1 VAGAAPVTEDPAARA
16 KGVISVAQ
24 QEVDNQAQYPWQSVV
39 FIESTFLDGTVAS
52 GSGAMVGPNDVL
64 TAAHVV
70 YSLENGGAATE
81 VTVTPAFDPDPH
93 EEPFGTVDA
102 YAWHYFPDFEL
113 GAGGLAIIPGDDGP
127 SLGGTEL
134 DVALLD
140 LDVPLGNE
148 TGWMGL
154 DPTFQS
160 GYVNVTGYPSY
171 YGSNMMNDSGYV
183 QDDAVDW
190 FTDSSNLETYEG
202 NSGGP
207 LWYFG
212 DDGLPYVVGVV
223 STGGAAHDIAAEY
236 DMISG
241 LINSNDDLIALAIA

>member
-1 VAGAAPVTEDPAARA
+1 
-16 KGVISVAQ
+16 VAQ
-24 QEVDNQAQYPWQSVV
+24 QEVDNQAQYPWSSVV
-39 FIESTFLDGTVAS
+39 YIQALFPDGTIGA
-52 GSGAMVGPNDVL
+52 GSGVMVGPNDVL
-64 TAAHVV
+64 TAGHMV
-70 YSLENGGAATE
+70 YSSEYGGAATR
-81 VTVTPAFDPDPH
+81 VTATPAFDPDPF
-93 EEPFGTVDA
+93 EEPFGTWDA
-102 YAWHYFPDFEL
+102 SQWHYFDDFDPEGDGSSL
-113 GAGGLAIIPGDDGP
+113 PGDGGTGR
-127 SLGGTEL
+127 GGTEH

-190 FTDSSNLETYEG
+190 FTGISNLETYEG